1 MTVLTVAVLAG
12 IVVLTPVAIRLSVP
26 QPILL
31 LIYGLI
37 LGAVPGIPALPQVNA
52 EHILPVVLPPLL
64 FAATQRTTVGHFR
77 EAAAP
82 VLLLAVG
89 LTLASAAVAAGLA
102 ALTGLSWTAAIVLG
116 AVVCPPDPV
125 AATAVARRL
134 RLPERMVTI
143 LEGEG
148 MFNDAT
154 ALVLYKVAVAAAVTG
169 AFSAGDAVLE
179 LVVAVVGGV
188 LIGLVLGWVT
198 KIALAAL
205 HYAGPETTV
214 TLAMPFVAYLG
225 AEEVG
230 GSGVLAVLVLGLY
243 LRTYGHA
250 SLTSQGWLLGRSV
263 WDYVDYL
270 ITGIVFVLV
279 GVELVRVIGDLTI
292 DGPMLTQAA
301 VVLVG
306 LVVIRPVWLFPAA
319 AALRATSNRRNMP
332 VPLGTAETALV
343 SWAGMRGVVTV
354 ATALALPTTADDGAL
369 LGWRDAV
376 LFIALLSVL
385 VTLLLQGLT
394 LQPLARRL
402 GVGSSTDESAEMAEL
417 RMRAM
422 RAGLEALKHPDEDDP
437 DAADQAAKDP
447 VLKAAVLQYE
457 GRLRA
462 HEALMR
468 AARGQLGKELQEHPA
483 AEVDAEE
490 VLDESSREMVERLGK
505 ALQRGNNA
513 ERDLV
518 LQARATGEVSPAAAD
533 EVLGDIEARAVRIMT

>member
-1 MTVLTVAVLAG
+1 MTILIATVLAG
-12 IVVLTPVAIRLSVP
+12 VVVLTPVAARLSVP
-26 QPILL
+26 EPILL

-37 LGAVPGIPALPQVNA
+37 LGILPGVPALPDVDP

-64 FAATQRTTVGHFR
+64 FAATQRTTIGHFR

-89 LTLASAAVAAGLA
+89 LTVVSAAVAAVVAHLAGL
-102 ALTGLSWTAAIVLG
+102 TWTAAIVLG

-169 AFSAGDAVLE
+169 EFSAGDAGLE
-179 LVVAVVGGV
+179 LVLAVVGGV
-188 LIGLVLGWVT
+188 LVGLALGWVT
-198 KIALAAL
+198 NVALAAL
-205 HYAGPETTV
+205 HFAGPETTV

-243 LRTYGHA
+243 LRTYGHP

-279 GVELVRVIGDLTI
+279 GVELVRVIGDLEI
-292 DGPMLTQAA
+292 GAQMLTQAA
-301 VVLVG
+301 VVLLA
-306 LVVIRPVWLFPAA
+306 LVLIRPIWLFPAA
-319 AALRATSNRRNMP
+319 ALSRSLSNRRNIP
-332 VPLGTAETALV
+332 VPLGTAETVLV

-354 ATALALPTTADDGAL
+354 ATALALPTVTDDGTL

-402 GVGSSTDESAEMAEL
+402 GVGSSTDESAEIAGL
-417 RMRAM
+417 RLRAM
-422 RAGLEALKHPDEDDP
+422 RAGLEALKHPDQEP
-437 DAADQAAKDP
+437 GPQQDP
-447 VLKAAVLQYE
+447 VLQAAVLQYE

-468 AARGQLGKELQEHPA
+468 TARGQVGEELDRALDSEADP
-483 AEVDAEE
+483 EE
-490 VLDESSREMVERLGK
+490 LLDESSREMVERLAQ

-513 ERDLV
+513 EREIV

-533 EVLGDIEARAVRIMT
+533 EVLSDIETRAVRIMH